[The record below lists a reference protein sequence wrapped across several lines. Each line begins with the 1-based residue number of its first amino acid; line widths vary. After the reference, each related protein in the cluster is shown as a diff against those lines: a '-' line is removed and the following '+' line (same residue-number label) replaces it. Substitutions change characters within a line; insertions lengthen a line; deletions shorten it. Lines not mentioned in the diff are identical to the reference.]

1 MRSVTGRCELHP
13 VVAEDKEYIHRGL
26 SHPDV
31 VRHYAVS
38 YPTLE
43 ATQEQMDWYAS
54 ITREGTGQWW
64 AIRATSDHAFCGAIG
79 INNIVAQHRRCELG
93 FWLLPEHWRQGIIS
107 DVLPLVIH
115 HAFHELG
122 LHRIMAEVETENSA
136 SARVLQRAGFAH
148 EGTLRDCEVKD
159 GRHISL
165 DVYAR
170 LNADR

>member
-1 MRSVTGRCELHP
+1 MRSATGRSELQP
-13 VVAEDKEYIHRGL
+13 IVAEDKVYIHRGL

-31 VRHYAVS
+31 VRYYAVN
-38 YPTLE
+38 YPNLE
-43 ATQEQMDWYAS
+43 AVQEQMDWYAS
-54 ITREGTGQWW
+54 IAREGTGQWW
-64 AIRATSDHAFCGAIG
+64 AIRATSHHAFCGAIG

-115 HAFHELG
+115 HAFDALG

-136 SARVLQRAGFAH
+136 SARVLQRTGFKH

-159 GRHISL
+159 GRLISL
-165 DVYAR
+165 DVFAR
-170 LNADR
+170 LATDP